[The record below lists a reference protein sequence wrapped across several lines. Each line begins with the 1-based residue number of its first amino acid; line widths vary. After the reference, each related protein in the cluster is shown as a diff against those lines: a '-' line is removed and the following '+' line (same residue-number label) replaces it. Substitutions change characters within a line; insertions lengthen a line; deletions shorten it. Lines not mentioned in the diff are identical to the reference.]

1 MRGAEQTGMFG
12 MGAVEPAF
20 AMAKQFRLQ
29 QLGRYRGAIDRDEWL
44 VLARARIVQ
53 GARQNFLAG
62 TAGTGDQYGRI
73 GPRDAMRVLEHRMHP
88 RAACD
93 DAMRP
98 TRRRLA
104 DAVAVTTDAV
114 DRPLTIDRLG
124 HKIDGTGKI
133 GRAHV

>member
-1 MRGAEQTGMFG
+1 MRGAEQTGMIG
-12 MGAVEPAF
+12 MSTGETAF

-62 TAGTGDQYGRI
+62 TAGTGDQYSRI
-73 GPRDAMRVLEHRMHP
+73 GPCDALRVLEHRMHQ

-93 DAMRP
+93 DRSEA
-98 TRRRLA
+98 RR
-104 DAVAVTTDAV
+104 V
-114 DRPLTIDRLG
+114 
-124 HKIDGTGKI
+124 GK
-133 GRAHV
+133 GGVLPSKSRWT

>member
-1 MRGAEQTGMFG
+1 MRGAEQTGIIG
-12 MGAVEPAF
+12 MSAGETAF
-20 AMAKQFRLQ
+20 ATAKQFRLQ

-62 TAGTGDQYGRI
+62 TAGTGDQYSRI
-73 GPRDAMRVLEHRMHP
+73 GPRDALRVLEHRLHQ

-93 DAMRP
+93 AALRP

-104 DAVAVTTDAV
+104 AAVHVQLDPVYQPPPTV
-114 DRPLTIDRLG
+114 RVVPNR
-124 HKIDGTGKI
+124 
-133 GRAHV
+133 RA